1 MIVVVFVGLILSGCA
16 STTGPK
22 TGHQDTKLCKQG
34 ATSDD
39 YTRDRFDCSESLRP
53 TGKLKANY
61 KFFMSQCLQEKG
73 WSKCKEE

>member
-1 MIVVVFVGLILSGCA
+1 MKRLMIVVVFVGLILSGCA
-16 STTGPK
+16 STTGP
-22 TGHQDTKLCKQG
+22 KLCKQG

>member
-1 MIVVVFVGLILSGCA
+1 MKRLMIVVVFVGLILSGCA

-22 TGHQDTKLCKQG
+22 WCKQG

-39 YTRDRFDCSESLRP
+39 YRRDRFDCRESLLG
-53 TGKLKANY
+53 TGKLKHDPN
-61 KFFMSQCLQEKG
+61 FFISQCLKEKG